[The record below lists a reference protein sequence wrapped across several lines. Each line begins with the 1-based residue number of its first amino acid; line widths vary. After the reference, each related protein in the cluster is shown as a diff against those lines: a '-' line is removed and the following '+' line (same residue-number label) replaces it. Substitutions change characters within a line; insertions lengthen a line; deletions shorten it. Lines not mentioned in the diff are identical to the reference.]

1 MQKKL
6 ILLLKE
12 NNITQRKLA
21 EIIGI
26 SEKQIARKLKGETN
40 FLGDEM
46 FKISDFFGLPIE
58 EIFLPS
64 MYQNGT
70 KTTVGK
76 EK

>member
-6 ILLLKE
+6 ILLMKE
-12 NNITQRKLA
+12 NGITQRKIA

-26 SEKQIARKLKGETN
+26 SEKQVGCKLKGETN

-46 FKISDFFGLPIE
+46 FAISNFFQLPIE

-70 KTTVGK
+70 KEEK
-76 EK
+76 E